1 IIPLDR
7 GLENSAS
14 AHFFTVPFL
23 VARNTKVSAASRSR
37 AATSAVS
44 FSSSWNFTR
53 LEMALPRVAA
63 AASGNSY
70 TFCQYTRPFDKNK
83 KLKGGAEAKNKYPTK
98 FFPLVSAQMRPL
110 PPRDW

>member
-1 IIPLDR
+1 MIPVER

-14 AHFFTVPFL
+14 ADFFTVPLF
-23 VARNTKVSAASRSR
+23 VAMKTNLSASSRLR

-63 AASGNSY
+63 AASGNS
-70 TFCQYTRPFDKNK
+70 
-83 KLKGGAEAKNKYPTK
+83 
-98 FFPLVSAQMRPL
+98 
-110 PPRDW
+110 